1 MKPLKRWKVLQLL
14 SVVALAFSLTGCLD
28 DIRYNM
34 PCRIPQDVK
43 EQELLGVWQLKYHNY
58 INLDS
63 ESTKIT
69 GTETLILLSN
79 GAYIQVFDGPEHV
92 YVGQAH
98 EWKLIVDEGD
108 GPKLAMTGLRYYA
121 NGVEWADGPL
131 LLSLQMP
138 DLLRYDKIYP
148 LFSERRARLTVNYP
162 EDGFV
167 FLYPRDC
174 LGKFVLLQMVSGPVD
189 PDDLTVHNPVFS
201 KIGE

>member
-1 MKPLKRWKVLQLL
+1 MNPLNSWKLFQFLLTIVLA
-14 SVVALAFSLTGCLD
+14 SSLAGCLD

-34 PCRIPQDVK
+34 PCRIPQEIK
-43 EQELLGVWQLKYHNY
+43 ERELLGVWQLKYHNY

-79 GAYIQVFDGPEHV
+79 NAYIQVFDGPEHV
-92 YVGQAH
+92 YVGPVR
-98 EWKLIVDEGD
+98 EWKLITDEGD
-108 GPKLAMTGLRYYA
+108 GPKLAMNELRYYA
-121 NGVEWADGPL
+121 NGVEWVDGPL

-138 DLLRYDKIYP
+138 DLLQYDKTHP

-167 FLYPRDC
+167 FLYPRSC
-174 LGKFVLLQMVSGPVD
+174 LGKLVLLQMVSGFVD
-189 PDDLTVHNPVFS
+189 PDDLTVHNPVFA
-201 KIGE
+201 KVGE